1 MTKEFRA
8 VLKEL
13 VFDEISQVQSHF
25 EKLDPK
31 ERIELLIKLL
41 PYVCPKIQSASHSL
55 NEPIDFNFWII
66 LFKETSVSTSEQN
79 RKDQVDLTRRSVG
92 S

>member
-1 MTKEFRA
+1 METVAGVKYGGRKKGTPNRLTKEVRA

-31 ERIELLIKLL
+31 ERIELLIKLM
-41 PYVCPKIQSASHSL
+41 PYVCPKIQTASHSL
-55 NEPIDFNFWII
+55 NEPMDFNF
-66 LFKETSVSTSEQN
+66 
-79 RKDQVDLTRRSVG
+79 
-92 S
+92 